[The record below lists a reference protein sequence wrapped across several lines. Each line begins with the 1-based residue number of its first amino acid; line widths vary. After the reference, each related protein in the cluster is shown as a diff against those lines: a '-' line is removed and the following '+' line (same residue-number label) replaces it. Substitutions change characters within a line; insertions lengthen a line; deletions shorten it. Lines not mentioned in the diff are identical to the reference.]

1 MLGEIYV
8 IDVTLLGTGGGMP
21 MVNRYLA
28 STLLNFKG
36 RKILIDCGEGTQV
49 AMRKFKTGFK
59 SIDLICI
66 THFHGDHIFGL
77 PGLLSTMGN
86 SDRTEL
92 VTIIGPYGLAKV
104 LNGLLLSLSYLPYD
118 IYIIE
123 NPKKPIAIK
132 ANKAGLELEEI
143 EDSKASNN
151 CDMVLKTI
159 ELDHSCHCLGYSFYV
174 KRMPKFVP
182 EKAELNN
189 VPKEIW
195 KILQRG
201 ETIEQNG
208 KKYFPHMVL
217 GEERRGIKLSYI
229 TDTRPTEEI
238 VDFISDSDLF
248 ICEGTYGDNED
259 LEKAIN
265 NKHMTFEE
273 AANLALKGNVN
284 ELLLTHFSP
293 SMDEPEVYKENA
305 IRIFPKTIIGHDG
318 MRKLL
323 NYR

>member
-1 MLGEIYV
+1 M
-8 IDVTLLGTGGGMP
+8 IDLTLLGTGGGMP
-21 MVNRYLA
+21 MVNRYLS

-59 SIDLICI
+59 TIDIICI

-86 SDRTEL
+86 SDRTEP
-92 VTIIGPYGLAKV
+92 VTIIGPHGLSKV

-123 NPKKPIAIK
+123 EAKKTLTVNLRK
-132 ANKAGLELEEI
+132 EYLEVEEI
-143 EDSKASNN
+143 DDSSLDNN
-151 CDMVLKTI
+151 SDMVINTL

-174 KRMPKFVP
+174 KRMPKFIP
-182 EKAELNN
+182 EKAELNK

-195 KILQRG
+195 KILQKG
-201 ETIEQNG
+201 EEVEFNG
-208 KKYFPHMVL
+208 RKYFPDMVL

-229 TDTRPTEEI
+229 TDTRPTKAI
-238 VDFISDSDLF
+238 VDFISESDLF

-259 LEKAIN
+259 LEKAIA

-273 AANLALKGNVN
+273 AANLAKNGNVH

-293 SMDEPEVYKENA
+293 SVEDPTVFKENA
-305 IRIFPKTIIGHDG
+305 KKIFPRTIIGHDG